1 MRPGLFCHTAL
12 ASCRLPWM
20 PSVHCLGRLCSA
32 LSLVFCQMLHTAAL
46 NLRQSPNK
54 STCALHD
61 SSWDWAEIPNLCM
74 PILTTEQGGL
84 CSLRGSHALHAQTC
98 CTRSARSWSARSGG
112 RAARAGR
119 HEHAGRRRRPAR
131 RARPDPVRARQSRPI
146 WVHVGQNRLLFPALA
161 CQHSHVQHSS
171 CSRQVCACVAHAR
184 PAGSVFGVSGHCV
197 SPSHVQCTSTAPDRS
212 LPSCAGSVADEDW
225 LGVALRAGSPTW
237 ARRTRC

>member
-1 MRPGLFCHTAL
+1 
-12 ASCRLPWM
+12 
-20 PSVHCLGRLCSA
+20 
-32 LSLVFCQMLHTAAL
+32 MLHTAAL

-119 HEHAGRRRRPAR
+119 HEHAGRRRQPAR

-184 PAGSVFGVSGHCV
+184 PAGSVFGAQDTVFPRHTCSALAQPQTDLCR
-197 SPSHVQCTSTAPDRS
+197 HVLAALLTRT
-212 LPSCAGSVADEDW
+212 GF
-225 LGVALRAGSPTW
+225 VALRAGSPTW